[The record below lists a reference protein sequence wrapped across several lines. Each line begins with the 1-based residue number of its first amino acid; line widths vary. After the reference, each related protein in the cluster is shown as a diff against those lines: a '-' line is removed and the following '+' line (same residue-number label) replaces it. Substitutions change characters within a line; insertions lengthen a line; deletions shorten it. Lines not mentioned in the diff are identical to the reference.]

1 VTVVFRPKI
10 DRWLAILLVGAFLS
24 PWLLAG
30 WLIYRGERE
39 VALVLVLVGGMDLFL
54 ARALLWPMRYEVTP
68 EAVVVRSGLVR
79 LRVPYGRI
87 QRIVAHHPLRDFS
100 LRALS
105 LGLSL
110 REALRIEYGRMRRP
124 SWLVIAPEDADA
136 FLEAV
141 ARHDPALHRTGP
153 RELVRIEKENGH
165 EAAGAVHARR
175 LFGDDRT

>member
-1 VTVVFRPKI
+1 MFRPKI
-10 DRWLAILLVGAFLS
+10 DCWLAILLAGFFLL
-24 PWLLAG
+24 PWVLAG
-30 WLIYRGERE
+30 WLSYRGERE
-39 VALVLVLVGGMDLFL
+39 VALVLVLVSGLDLFL

-68 EAVVVRSGLVR
+68 EALVVRAGLVR
-79 LRVPYGRI
+79 LRVPYVRI

-110 REALRIEYGRMRRP
+110 REALRIEYGRTRRS

-141 ARHDPALHRTGP
+141 ARYDPALHRTGP

-165 EAAGAVHARR
+165 EAAGALHALR

>member
-1 VTVVFRPKI
+1 MTVVFRPKI

-87 QRIVAHHPLRDFS
+87 QRIVAHHPLRDLS
-100 LRALS
+100 LLRALS

-124 SWLVIAPEDADA
+124 SWLVIAPRRRGR
-136 FLEAV
+136 LSGSGSP
-141 ARHDPALHRTGP
+141 ARSGTPPNR
-153 RELVRIEKENGH
+153 
-165 EAAGAVHARR
+165 AA
-175 LFGDDRT
+175 

>member
-1 VTVVFRPKI
+1 MTIVFRPKV
-10 DRWLAILLVGAFLS
+10 DRWLAALLVGAFLS
-24 PWLLAG
+24 PWMLAS
-30 WLIYRGERE
+30 WLSYRGERE
-39 VALVLVLVGGMDLFL
+39 VALVLVLVGGLDLFL
-54 ARALLWPMRYEVTP
+54 VRALLWPMRYEVTP
-68 EAVVVRSGLVR
+68 EAVIVRAGLVR

-87 QRIVAHHPLRDFS
+87 QRIVTHHPLRNIS

-105 LGLSL
+105 FSLSL

-124 SWLVIAPEDADA
+124 NWLVIAPEDPDA

-141 ARHDPALHRTGP
+141 ARHDPALHRTRP

-165 EAAGAVHARR
+165 ETAGAVHARR